1 VALASVD
8 TTEGQR
14 EAMRARR
21 DERYRRRDF
30 LAHFSTI
37 RRVRSC
43 GRNPIERESPVEVC
57 KGETGQAYYRNVQR
71 CGAGWACPVCAP
83 KIAAGR
89 AQEIETGL
97 EGHRANGG
105 GAYLMTLTASHRQG
119 ENLKRLLDLLSES
132 FTGMLRGRT
141 YQEQR
146 EAFGIVGTIRS
157 WDFTHGLANGWH
169 PHFHVVVLTATV
181 LPDGGELLSGD
192 LCDSWRRQLAR
203 RGGVATERNGFDW
216 QAINS
221 DADTASYL
229 SKVYDERSF
238 ALEVARGDLKRAMV
252 GRRTAWGIL
261 ADAHTFGDVDDL
273 ALWRE
278 YERATKGKRRVQF
291 SQGLRAYFGLDGD
304 EPSDESLAAEEVL
317 DEWKGPIVATL
328 NHTTWRAVRHRRGAL
343 LAIVR
348 AAERWGEQGVYELVD
363 DWLVPP
369 PPSVAAAALNLH
381 R

>member
-1 VALASVD
+1 
-8 TTEGQR
+8 
-14 EAMRARR
+14 
-21 DERYRRRDF
+21 
-30 LAHFSTI
+30 
-37 RRVRSC
+37 
-43 GRNPIERESPVEVC
+43 
-57 KGETGQAYYRNVQR
+57 
-71 CGAGWACPVCAP
+71 
-83 KIAAGR
+83 
-89 AQEIETGL
+89 
-97 EGHRANGG
+97 
-105 GAYLMTLTASHRQG
+105 
-119 ENLKRLLDLLSES
+119 
-132 FTGMLRGRT
+132 
-141 YQEQR
+141 
-146 EAFGIVGTIRS
+146 
-157 WDFTHGLANGWH
+157 
-169 PHFHVVVLTATV
+169 VVVLTATV